1 VSQEIP
7 QLKMNLVLAS
17 SSPRRRELLVEAGY
31 TFLVVPPR
39 DEAEDGQRLGESPE
53 DFVLRMAVQKA
64 GDVVAQL
71 ATLSSTEKTLV
82 LGCDTVAVCAGQI
95 LGKPTDEA
103 DARRM
108 LSLLRG
114 TTHHVLSG
122 VCLWQVEQPQPATTA
137 IDRTTLRMEAIT
149 DEQLADY
156 LASGLWQGKA
166 GAFGY
171 QDRTGWL
178 TIESGSESNV
188 VGLPLELL
196 ARLLNERASTGE
208 RGA

>member
-1 VSQEIP
+1 MPSSEM
-7 QLKMNLVLAS
+7 KLVLAS
-17 SSPRRRELLVEAGY
+17 SSPRRRELLAEAGY
-31 TFLVVPPR
+31 TFSVVPPR
-39 DEAEDGQRLGESPE
+39 DEAEDGQRPDEAP
-53 DFVLRMAVQKA
+53 DQFVLRMAVQKA
-64 GDVVAQL
+64 ADVVEQL
-71 ATLSSTEKTLV
+71 SAADAKIV
-82 LGCDTVAVCAGQI
+82 LACDTVAVCGGEI
-95 LGKPTDEA
+95 LGKPADEA

-122 VCLWQVEQPQPATTA
+122 VCLWQAGQPQPATTT
-137 IDRTTLRMEAIT
+137 IDRTTLRMADIT
-149 DEQLADY
+149 DAQLADY

-196 ARLLNERASTGE
+196 GRLLNHL
-208 RGA
+208 

>member
-1 VSQEIP
+1 
-7 QLKMNLVLAS
+7 LAA
-17 SSPRRRELLVEAGY
+17 AGY
-31 TFLVVPPR
+31 VFSIVPPR
-39 DEAEDGQRLGESPE
+39 DEAEDGQRSGESPE

-64 GDVVAQL
+64 GDVVRQL
-71 ATLSSTEKTLV
+71 LLQLPAEEAPIV

-122 VCLWQVEQPQPATTA
+122 VCLWQVGQPQPATTV
-137 IDRTTLRMEAIT
+137 IDRTTLRMEAIS
-149 DEQLADY
+149 DAQLADY

-178 TIESGSESNV
+178 SIESGSESNV
-188 VGLPLELL
+188 VGLPLELVSEL
-196 ARLLNERASTGE
+196 ISRLREAASHPDKDARR
-208 RGA
+208 